1 MSARWFAPEYIEKVR
16 QNLVAFDSHKIGDAN
31 CEGCKWQVESHKVD
45 TYGSFPKV
53 HSCGGYIHIE
63 IEWQGDEGWE
73 SPYSR
78 FTCENCGSLQDEEIE
93 S

>member
-1 MSARWFAPEYIEKVR
+1 MSAQQFAHENIKKA
-16 QNLVAFDSHKIGDAN
+16 LDSHKIGDAN
-31 CEGCKWQVESHKVD
+31 CKDCKYQIATYKVD
-45 TYGSFPKV
+45 SYGAFPKV

-63 IEWQGDEGWE
+63 IEWQGDDGWE

-78 FTCENCGSLQDEEIE
+78 FICENCGPLQDEEIE